1 MTDIAKK
8 ATSALEEREPV
19 WEYADAPESTEIV
32 KLEPRYGL
40 FIGGDFVEPKS
51 GSWFET
57 ISPAT
62 EETLAEVA
70 DAGPE
75 DVDLAVK
82 SARKAYQERWRK
94 VPGSERAKYLY
105 RIARQLQERAR
116 EFAVLE
122 TMNGGKPIKESRDV
136 DLPLAAAHFLYYAG
150 WADKLDYAFPNRAPK
165 PIGVAGQIIP
175 WNFPLLMAAWKLA
188 PALAAGNTVVLKP
201 AEQTPCT
208 AVELAK
214 LCTEAGVPDGVVNVL
229 PGFGPEAGEPL
240 VTSPEVDKV
249 AFTGS
254 TEVGKRVASL
264 AAGTVKKVLLELG
277 GKSANVLLDD
287 ADLDLAADGAAYAIF
302 FHQGQVCTAGSRLL
316 VARPIHDEVVARLVD
331 IAERITVGPAADPA
345 SDMGPLVSAEQLE
358 RVERYVRL
366 GQQEGAKLATGGERV
381 TVDGHQG
388 GYYFAPTIFT
398 GVDPGSRIAQEEI
411 FGPVLTVIPFDDDD
425 QAVAIANDSAYGLA
439 GAVWSRDSGRAVRVA
454 ERLRAGTVWIN
465 DYHLLN
471 PRYPFGG
478 YKQSG
483 VGRELGEQGYLE
495 YTQTKHVHLDITQQ
509 RARHRWFDVTVP
521 HRRPS
526 EQPPPG
532 GSTAGA

>member
-1 MTDIAKK
+1 M
-8 ATSALEEREPV
+8 P
-19 WEYADAPESTEIV
+19 AD
-32 KLEPRYGL
+32 YQL
-40 FIGGDFVEPKS
+40 FINGQSVDAADGRT
-51 GSWFET
+51 FET
-57 ISPAT
+57 IDPSTGQPHAT
-62 EETLAEVA
+62 VA
-70 DAGPE
+70 RAGRVDVERAVAAARAAFE
-75 DVDLAVK
+75 DGRWSGLKPDKRAAALQAVASKLKEQAGRLVDLEVRDSGGTIRKTK
-82 SARKAYQERWRK
+82 SADVAGAMFTFRTFAEFAGRLPAELPLPFTV
-94 VPGSERAKYLY
+94 VPG
-105 RIARQLQERAR
+105 
-116 EFAVLE
+116 
-122 TMNGGKPIKESRDV
+122 
-136 DLPLAAAHFLYYAG
+136 
-150 WADKLDYAFPNRAPK
+150 
-165 PIGVAGQIIP
+165 
-175 WNFPLLMAAWKLA
+175 NFPIQNAAWKLA

-214 LCTEAGVPDGVVNVL
+214 LCTGAGVPDGVVNVL

-254 TEVGKRVASL
+254 TEVGKRVAAL

-277 GKSANVLLDD
+277 GKSANILLDD

-381 TVDGHQG
+381 TVGGHEG

-454 ERLRAGTVWIN
+454 ERLRAGTVWVN

-483 VGRELGEQGYLE
+483 VGRELGEEGYLA
-495 YTQTKHVHLDITQQ
+495 YTQTKHVHVDITQQ
-509 RARHRWFDVTVP
+509 RARHRWFDVTIP
-521 HRRPS
+521 RRRPD
-526 EQPPPG
+526 PPPEPSG
-532 GSTAGA
+532 GATPGA

>member
-1 MTDIAKK
+1 MTDHFQLFVNGQSIDAADGRTFETIDPSTGRPH
-8 ATSALEEREPV
+8 ATVARAGKVDVERAAAAARAAFEDGRWSALKPEKRAAALHAVAGKLKEQAGRLVDLEVRDSGGTIRKTKSADVAGAMFTFRTFAEFAGRLPAELPLPFTVAPGPSHNYLRREPV
-19 WEYADAPESTEIV
+19 GVCAAIV
-32 KLEPRYGL
+32 
-40 FIGGDFVEPKS
+40 
-51 GSWFET
+51 
-57 ISPAT
+57 
-62 EETLAEVA
+62 
-70 DAGPE
+70 
-75 DVDLAVK
+75 
-82 SARKAYQERWRK
+82 
-94 VPGSERAKYLY
+94 
-105 RIARQLQERAR
+105 
-116 EFAVLE
+116 
-122 TMNGGKPIKESRDV
+122 
-136 DLPLAAAHFLYYAG
+136 
-150 WADKLDYAFPNRAPK
+150 
-165 PIGVAGQIIP
+165 P
-175 WNFPLLMAAWKLA
+175 WNFPIQNAAWKLA
-188 PALAAGNTVVLKP
+188 PALAAGNTVILKP

-214 LCTEAGVPDGVVNVL
+214 LCAEAGVPDGVVNVL

-254 TEVGKRVASL
+254 TAVGRRVAAL

-345 SDMGPLVSAEQLE
+345 ADMGPLVSAEQLE
-358 RVERYVRL
+358 RVEGYVRL
-366 GQQEGAKLATGGERV
+366 GRQEGAKLATGGERV
-381 TVDGHQG
+381 TVDGHEG

-425 QAVAIANDSAYGLA
+425 QAVAIANDSPYGLA

-454 ERLRAGTVWIN
+454 ERLRAGTVWVN

-495 YTQTKHVHLDITQQ
+495 YTQTKHVHVDITQQ

-521 HRRPS
+521 RRRPPD
-526 EQPPPG
+526 QPPPG
-532 GSTAGA
+532 GSTPGA

>member
-1 MTDIAKK
+1 MPAEYQLFINGQSIDAHSGATFETIDPSTGRAHATVARAGKVDVDRAVAAARAAFEDGRWSGLKPEKRAAVLQTVAAKLK
-8 ATSALEEREPV
+8 EQAGRLVDLEVRDSGGTIRKTKSADVAGAMFTFRTYAEFATRLPAELPLPFTVAPGPSHNYLRREPV
-19 WEYADAPESTEIV
+19 GV
-32 KLEPRYGL
+32 C
-40 FIGGDFVEPKS
+40 
-51 GSWFET
+51 
-57 ISPAT
+57 
-62 EETLAEVA
+62 
-70 DAGPE
+70 AG
-75 DVDLAVK
+75 
-82 SARKAYQERWRK
+82 
-94 VPGSERAKYLY
+94 
-105 RIARQLQERAR
+105 
-116 EFAVLE
+116 
-122 TMNGGKPIKESRDV
+122 
-136 DLPLAAAHFLYYAG
+136 
-150 WADKLDYAFPNRAPK
+150 
-165 PIGVAGQIIP
+165 IIP
-175 WNFPLLMAAWKLA
+175 WNFPIQNAAWKLA

-240 VTSPEVDKV
+240 VTSPGVDKV

-254 TEVGKRVASL
+254 TEVGRRVAAL
-264 AAGTVKKVLLELG
+264 AAATVKKVLLELG

-287 ADLDLAADGAAYAIF
+287 ADLELAADGAAYAIF
-302 FHQGQVCTAGSRLL
+302 FHSGQVCTAGSRLL

-331 IAERITVGPAADPA
+331 IAERMTVGPAADPA

-358 RVERYVRL
+358 RVERYVRI
-366 GQQEGAKLATGGERV
+366 GQEEGAKLATGGERV
-381 TVDGHQG
+381 TVPGHEG

-398 GVDPGSRIAQEEI
+398 GVDPASRIAQEEI

-425 QAVAIANDSAYGLA
+425 QAVAIANDSPYGLA

-454 ERLRAGTVWIN
+454 ERLRTGTVWVN

-495 YTQTKHVHLDITQQ
+495 YTQTKHVHVDITQQ
-509 RARHRWFDVTVP
+509 RARHRWFDVTIP
-521 HRRPS
+521 RRRPPEPPAS
-526 EQPPPG
+526 E
-532 GSTAGA
+532 GSTSGA